1 MRKIISSLVFLLLLG
16 CPAWAQVGG
25 NVASQNVI
33 IQDVDGTPKGKL
45 RTLKVTNGTL
55 TKEAEG
61 VYRLSSGSQ
70 TPWTSDI
77 DGAGYNLTN
86 TGTGTFSNI
95 YNKTAVDGIATLTNF
110 YNKTDIGSGYQPL
123 EATLTDI
130 ADGTIS
136 ENLVNTANP
145 WAVNEVADSY
155 LLNNGDV
162 GTGVYD
168 FGGATSLETVNG
180 ASPTVD
186 AIGEFALDT
195 TDDQLVYYGAEKRV
209 ITYHHPRSATIP
221 LTVTTDSNNISI
233 GSFPYAVTLKSVG
246 CSYVGTTAPALIANF
261 TLTYGN
267 GTAFTHTSPT
277 CVNQTTAE
285 TWQAITTGTLAAG
298 QRVFYNITNAATA
311 NYTYELSYDY
321 MVDAQ

>member
-61 VYRLSSGSQ
+61 VYRLS
-70 TPWTSDI
+70 
-77 DGAGYNLTN
+77 
-86 TGTGTFSNI
+86 
-95 YNKTAVDGIATLTNF
+95 
-110 YNKTDIGSGYQPL
+110 
-123 EATLTDI
+123 
-130 ADGTIS
+130 
-136 ENLVNTANP
+136 
-145 WAVNEVADSY
+145 NEVADSY

-209 ITYHHPRSATIP
+209 ITYHHPCSATIP